1 MPPQFVTIPQLATG
15 AFYCFGLRTRVAL
28 SEPVQIDAGIYA
40 SPEPPFYVD
49 DWWQEQLGKIQV
61 KQING
66 CSLFLL
72 ALTDDPALESF
83 LSGWLESHYL
93 ALLLQ
98 GVAYSRS
105 GVTLGGQNSH
115 TGLRVKAI
123 GTHDTYYE
131 PYKVIARSVSKD
143 HLAATPALAKG
154 IDFIFADESKYLRL
168 RKGFNAFLGGIRQ
181 NQIHSRLHNFVRAIE
196 AVIKPKQGDGT
207 KKFKYR
213 CQFFIGRKPA
223 DVSLLAELYELRSAA
238 EHLNPMNDKLTAY
251 PSHDRDNVK
260 GLRTLQTEL
269 LASSI
274 YRKILSCPLL
284 LEHFSSDDSID
295 RLWSKEHR
303 DLVTTWGSTIDLH
316 SARGSLH
323 GLPPDGRFLDFLS

>member
-1 MPPQFVTIPQLATG
+1 MSFHSVTIPQLATG
-15 AFYCFGLRTRVAL
+15 AFYCFGLRARVGL
-28 SEPVQIDAGIYA
+28 GHPVQTDAGIYA

-72 ALTDDPALESF
+72 ALTDDPALENF
-83 LSGWLESHYL
+83 LPCRLQSYYL

-98 GVAYSRS
+98 CVGYSSRD
-105 GVTLGGQNSH
+105 VTLGGQNSLK
-115 TGLRVKAI
+115 GLRVNSI

-131 PYKVIARSVSKD
+131 PYKVIAHSVTKE
-143 HLAATPALAKG
+143 HLAATPPLAKG

-168 RKGFNAFLGGIRQ
+168 RKGFNALLDGIRQ
-181 NQIHSRLHNFVRAIE
+181 NQLHSRLHNFVRAIE

-213 CQFFIGRKPA
+213 CQFFVGRKPT
-223 DVSLLAELYELRSAA
+223 DVSLLGELYELRSAA

-260 GLRTLQTEL
+260 GLRTLQTEI
-269 LASSI
+269 LASFI
-274 YRKILSCPLL
+274 YRKIFSCPLL
-284 LEHFSSDDSID
+284 LQHFTSDDSIE
-295 RLWSKEHR
+295 RLWSKDYKE
-303 DLVTTWGSTIDLH
+303 LVTTWGTTVDLH
-316 SARGSLH
+316 SARGNVHFPS
-323 GLPPDGRFLDFLS
+323 DGQFLDFLS